1 MSASPQTHLQINVH
15 KDPDDAPK
23 FSAEE
28 FTGVIL
34 SEANV
39 VRNGTV
45 EGRSTVDLV
54 FEDAKGKKFVMMLT
68 GRLIRN
74 LAAIIGDE
82 G

>member
-1 MSASPQTHLQINVH
+1 MGAQSHININIFVGP
-15 KDPDDAPK
+15 KDAPNYRVM
-23 FSAEE
+23 
-28 FTGVIL
+28 GY
-34 SEANV
+34 EAVELTQANI

-54 FEDAKGKKFVMMLT
+54 FHADDGKQFAMMLT

-74 LAAIIGDE
+74 LANLIGDE